1 MLLSFSIENYR
12 CFKDKVT
19 LSMKATADK
28 RHPQNLSLFDFE
40 NIKVLKTAGLYGS
53 NASGKTT
60 IVGAIHLMREFVIR
74 SNSYNQNQIF
84 SHTPF
89 AFNPGCLSKPTSFE
103 MEFINNGVRF
113 IYGFSYLSDRVSEE
127 HLYTYPNK
135 KKKVIFERNELEFEF
150 HSDVK
155 LRSDI
160 SKRMDSKKLYLS
172 FASQFND
179 PECKTA
185 MEWFANKLLPMVDY
199 NVDQSLDILFNMIQN
214 DLGFREHIL
223 RALKIADFGI
233 TGLSDTPQLINMNS
247 SAMPIK
253 LHNYMVQHTV
263 AGTNT
268 PLPLIAESKGTIRF
282 LAVIGPV
289 IDALTRGTTIVIDEM
304 DLSFHT
310 DLSKWIVGIFND
322 PEENRKNA
330 QLIFN
335 THDAELLD
343 QSVVRRDQIW
353 IFSRDYKTSAS
364 SLMNLRELNI
374 RNDLDI
380 RKAYLNGSLGGTPF
394 IEPERLME

>member
-1 MLLSFSIENYR
+1 MLLSFSVENFR

-28 RHPQNLSLFDFE
+28 RHIQNVSLLGSE
-40 NIKVLKTAGLYGS
+40 NIKVLKSAGIYGS

-60 IVGAIHLMREFVIR
+60 IIGAIHLMREFIIS
-74 SNSYNQNQIF
+74 SNTYGPDQKF
-84 SHTPF
+84 SHMPF
-89 AFNPGCLSKPTSFE
+89 AFDSDCLTRPSSFE

-113 IYGFSYLSDRVSEE
+113 IYGFSYLADRVCEE
-127 HLYTYPNK
+127 HLYTYPNRR
-135 KKKVIFERNELEFEF
+135 KKVVFERNDSVYKF

-155 LRSDI
+155 LRADI

-179 PECKTA
+179 LECKTV
-185 MEWFANKLLPMVDY
+185 MEWFSVKLLPMVDY
-199 NVDQSLDILFNMIQN
+199 NVDQSLEILFNMIQN
-214 DLGFREHIL
+214 DTGFRDLIL

-233 TGLSDTPQLINMNS
+233 TDLSDAPQVINVNS
-247 SAMPIK
+247 SAVPIK
-253 LHNYMVQHTV
+253 LHNYVVQHTV
-263 AGTNT
+263 GGTNT
-268 PLPLIAESKGTIRF
+268 SLPLIAESKGTIRF

-289 IDALTRGTTIVIDEM
+289 IDALLRGTTIVIDEM

-310 DLSKWIVGIFND
+310 DLSKWIVGLFCD
-322 PEENRKNA
+322 PEENKNNA

-343 QSVVRRDQIW
+343 QAVVRRDQIW
-353 IFSRDYKTSAS
+353 IVSRDYKTSAS
-364 SLMNLRELNI
+364 SLTNLMKLNI

-380 RKAYLNGSLGGTPF
+380 RKAYLNGSLGGAPF